1 MATMA
6 ADSVIREW
14 WTLTDAM
21 QEPFPERE
29 PGDWWLTIPEIF
41 HTD

>member
-1 MATMA
+1 MA
-6 ADSVIREW
+6 ADPVIREW

-21 QEPFPERE
+21 QEPFAERA
-29 PGDWWLTIPEIF
+29 PGDWWLTVPEIF